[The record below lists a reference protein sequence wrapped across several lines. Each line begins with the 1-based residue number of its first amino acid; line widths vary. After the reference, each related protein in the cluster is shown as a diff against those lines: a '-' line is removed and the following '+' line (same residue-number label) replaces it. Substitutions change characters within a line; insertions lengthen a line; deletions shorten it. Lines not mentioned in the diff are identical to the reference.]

1 MAGETYGTG
10 RGCARA
16 REWASLR
23 LDGEL
28 SELERL
34 LLRRHLSRCGPC
46 QEFVET
52 VTEVTG
58 ALRSAQLEQPSAR
71 FEPDAG
77 ARRGRPLRY
86 RVAAVAAAVAAG
98 AVAGSLVAL
107 SGNESRSPA
116 GTSPITVAILP
127 PDLAPPPTLTQPEE
141 NV

>member
-1 MAGETYGTG
+1 MAGETYDHE

-34 LLRRHLSRCGPC
+34 LLRRHLSRCERC
-46 QEFVET
+46 REFVET
-52 VTEVTG
+52 VAETTG
-58 ALRSAQLEQPSAR
+58 VLRSAPLERPSRR
-71 FEPDAG
+71 FEPGFAT
-77 ARRGRPLRY
+77 RRGRPLRY

-98 AVAGSLVAL
+98 AIAGSLVAL
-107 SGNESRSPA
+107 SGNESPA
-116 GTSPITVAILP
+116 GTGPVIIAILP
-127 PDLAPPPTLTQPEE
+127 PDLEPPPTVTQPEE

>member
-1 MAGETYGTG
+1 MAGETYDRE

-34 LLRRHLSRCGPC
+34 LLRRHLARCEPC
-46 QEFVET
+46 RGFVET
-52 VTEVTG
+52 VTEITG
-58 ALRSAQLEQPSAR
+58 ALRLAPFERPSGTEPA
-71 FEPDAG
+71 FEP
-77 ARRGRPLRY
+77 RRGRPLRY

-98 AVAGSLVAL
+98 AIAGSVVAL
-107 SGNESRSPA
+107 SGSEDRSPA
-116 GTSPITVAILP
+116 GTGPVTVAILP
-127 PDLAPPPTLTQPEE
+127 PGFAPPPTVTQPEE